1 MTQRPHAFASGMQ
14 SPQQALKP
22 ELQAMP
28 QLVPSQVA
36 LPFAGSV
43 AAGFFPANA
52 LRERQDLFSRTGGVH
67 AAQSAP
73 QLVVLS
79 FGEQK
84 EPHTWVP
91 SGHSP
96 SQGVPA
102 GMHVVPQT
110 S

>member
-1 MTQRPHAFASGMQ
+1 
-14 SPQQALKP
+14 
-22 ELQAMP
+22 MP
-28 QLVPSQVA
+28 QLTPSHEA
-36 LPFAGSV
+36 WPL
-43 AAGFFPANA
+43 
-52 LRERQDLFSRTGGVH
+52 TGGVH